1 MIEIENLTFSYRND
15 QEEIFSS
22 FSLSVKKGGIILLL
36 SSSGTGKTTLARIL
50 TGGAPKYTSGK
61 ISGSV
66 TIAGKDLLSLD
77 IVDRRRLIGRVSQDT
92 DEMILFSTVDA
103 ELRYPLENLGL
114 EVTEVEE
121 RITKALSLFE
131 LEKYRGV
138 STSELS
144 GGEKRRLMC
153 AILFSVSPDVLIFDE
168 SFDELSPRWR
178 LKLHEIIRN
187 SGKTVIILASHFLE
201 EYEGLYDQIFSIEN
215 GKPVEYKERD
225 IPTFDYTPVSLFGS
239 LELSDISI
247 KRPHRSIADKT
258 PFTLSV
264 PSFEVKK
271 GTITVL
277 MGDNG
282 AGKSTLSRIICGLLK
297 PDNGSIK
304 IDGKDVSDKE
314 RRIRVAY
321 LMQNPYQ
328 QLFLPTV
335 QEELESTGASEED
348 IDNALSLFSLN
359 KDSYI
364 SELPYGKAKL
374 VQAAVFY
381 LLDRDYAILDELDSA
396 LSYSD
401 SMNVVRL
408 YQEKKRGIIVITHDK
423 RFAATLACPCCFLEA
438 GKLCR

>member
-1 MIEIENLTFSYRND
+1 MIEIENLTFSYRKD
-15 QEEIFSS
+15 EEEIFSS
-22 FSLSVKKGGIILLL
+22 FSLSVKKGEIVLLL
-36 SSSGTGKTTLARIL
+36 SASGTGKTTLARIL
-50 TGGAPKYTSGK
+50 TGGAPKYTSGE

-66 TIAGKDLLSLD
+66 SISGKDLLSLD
-77 IVDRRRLIGRVSQDT
+77 IVDRRRLVGRVSQDT

-114 EVTEVEE
+114 DDIEVEE
-121 RITKALSLFE
+121 RITTALALFE

-178 LKLHEIIRN
+178 MKLHEIIKN

-201 EYEGLYDQIFSIEN
+201 EYQGLYDRIVSISD
-215 GKPVEYKERD
+215 GRIADFKECIR
-225 IPTFDYTPVSLFGS
+225 PSLSYTPNSCSGS
-239 LELSDISI
+239 LELRDISI
-247 KRPHRSIADKT
+247 KRPHRSIADSM
-258 PFTLSV
+258 PFTLAV
-264 PSFEVKK
+264 PSLEIKK

-282 AGKSTLSRIICGLLK
+282 AGKSTLSRILCGLLK
-297 PDNGSIK
+297 PDHGHILL
-304 IDGKDVSDKE
+304 DGKEIKESE
-314 RRIRVAY
+314 RRVDVAY

-335 QEELESTGASEED
+335 LDELRSTNASKMD
-348 IDNALSLFSLN
+348 IDMALSLFSLD

-396 LSYSD
+396 LSYED

-408 YQEKKRGIIVITHDK
+408 YNEKKRGIIVITHDK
-423 RFAATLACPCCFLEA
+423 QFASSLCCPCFYLED
-438 GKLCR
+438 GRLCK